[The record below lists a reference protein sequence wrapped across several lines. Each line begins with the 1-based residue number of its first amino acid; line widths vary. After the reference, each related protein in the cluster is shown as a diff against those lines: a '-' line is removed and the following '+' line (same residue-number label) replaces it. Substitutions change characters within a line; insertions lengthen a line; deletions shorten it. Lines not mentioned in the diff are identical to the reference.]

1 MQVLWGGKGRG
12 SSPPP
17 VNPPSPDLSHLTPE
31 ELSILSDVLERQEQ
45 FEASEKERVR

>member
-1 MQVLWGGKGRG
+1 MVQRP

-31 ELSILSDVLERQEQ
+31 ELQILADVIKRQEQ
-45 FEASEKERVR
+45 FEHQEQERVK